1 MAEKGFKV
9 ITVKE
14 KYYKKVKD
22 YYKSLITE
30 EIDKDGFIKQARQI
44 QEETKKS
51 KTRKMHPLA
60 VKKIWTPET

>member
-30 EIDKDGFIKQARQI
+30 EIDKDEFIIQARQI
-44 QEETKKS
+44 QEEAKRS
-51 KTRKMHPLA
+51 KARKMHPLA
-60 VKKIWTPET
+60 VKEIWTPKA